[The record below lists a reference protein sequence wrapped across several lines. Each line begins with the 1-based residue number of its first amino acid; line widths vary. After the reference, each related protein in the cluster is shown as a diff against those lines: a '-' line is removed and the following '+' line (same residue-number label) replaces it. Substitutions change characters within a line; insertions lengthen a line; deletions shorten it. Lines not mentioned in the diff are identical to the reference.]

1 MNCFARA
8 ATIAITSDSSSAPRC
23 SAKDR
28 RLRVRLRMSWVA
40 DASDEEASHGD
51 EDHGL
56 GDVEAPLVVAHE
68 AAKAGHPAEASLDDP
83 AAGHNLEAGLAVE
96 AANDLDDE

>member
-1 MNCFARA
+1 
-8 ATIAITSDSSSAPRC
+8 
-23 SAKDR
+23 
-28 RLRVRLRMSWVA
+28 MSWVA

-68 AAKAGHPAEASLDDP
+68 AAPLY
-83 AAGHNLEAGLAVE
+83 NLLNVFLLLVIAGLLLCFAYFVFCFVMN
-96 AANDLDDE
+96 ALGYTHTR